1 VLDPT
6 LAPNIKAAVQVTE
19 KSASTV
25 LICFV
30 MATLFIFGSMRI
42 YTASR
47 IIQMNM
53 EIALILGHVLAVLL
67 PDLSE
72 YTQVHLIYVVKLIF
86 ILKISDILK
95 KFSNST

>member
-6 LAPNIKAAVQVTE
+6 LAPDIKTAVQATE

-30 MATLFIFGSMRI
+30 MATLCIFCSMRI

-72 YTQVHLIYVVKLIF
+72 HTQV
-86 ILKISDILK
+86 ILRML
-95 KFSNST
+95 